1 MVRLLPTGFISN
13 SISEASRCPVGRGQG
28 AHTGLADKLVQRHC
42 SERVDAV
49 FGRRPIPGMSP
60 RSRAEHHVVIAK
72 AEISGM
78 SSDVSILA
86 KVQRFSDVL
95 LYGESIR
102 DGPAARTV
110 VAHIS
115 PTLTELAE

>member
-1 MVRLLPTGFISN
+1 
-13 SISEASRCPVGRGQG
+13 
-28 AHTGLADKLVQRHC
+28 
-42 SERVDAV
+42 
-49 FGRRPIPGMSP
+49 MSP

-86 KVQRFSDVL
+86 KVQRFATGSYMVS
-95 LYGESIR
+95 LYGVR

>member
-72 AEISGM
+72 AKIYG
-78 SSDVSILA
+78 VSPAVSVLA
-86 KVQRFSDVL
+86 KVQRFATGSNMVS
-95 LYGESIR
+95 LYG
-102 DGPAARTV
+102 TV
-110 VAHIS
+110 RRRGQWR
-115 PTLTELAE
+115 LTFH